1 MDFFARLGELAR
13 EKKSALCIG
22 IDPRVDPATP
32 QPAAAVV
39 ASNRRLIEST
49 LPYAICYKPNIA
61 FFEALGS
68 SGFEALEET
77 LSFIPDEIPVIID
90 AKRGDI
96 GSTAEAYAAA
106 LFGRLGADAVT
117 LSPYLGRD
125 TVLPFLEY
133 PGKGLFLLCKT
144 SNPGAGIF
152 QDLLVGGNVSAP
164 DLQLDAELKRGYAA
178 ASPEPLYIKVA
189 RECLSWSP
197 SIGLVVAGNR
207 PEALAAVRAVA
218 PEAWFLAPGIGA
230 QGGDPV
236 KAFAAGRR
244 EDGLGVLVTA
254 TRSVSSAADP
264 GAAAR
269 ELRDA
274 MESARLAPR
283 PPLAPGFSPA
293 PASPAAALKTEFI
306 DALIKTSCFRL
317 GDFLLKS
324 GKRSP
329 FYIDLRRLVSD
340 PRAMSLAGA
349 AYAHIA
355 QGLAYD
361 RIAGIPAA
369 GLPLATAAALAASR
383 PMIWPR
389 MPVKEHGT
397 GNRVEG
403 EYHSGERALLL
414 DDLITTGA
422 SKLEAAEILRGEG
435 LVIEDLVVLIERGKQ
450 GRVDME
456 AAGIRLHA
464 FIHVR
469 ELFAACERLGLVDAD
484 RRAELEA
491 YVDAE

>member
-1 MDFFARLGELAR
+1 MEFFSRLDELAR

-22 IDPRVDPATP
+22 LDPRVDPASP
-32 QPAAAVV
+32 NPAAAAV
-39 ASNRRLIEST
+39 ASSRRLVEAT

-61 FFEALGS
+61 FFEALGPA
-68 SGFEALEET
+68 GLEALEET
-77 LSFIPDEIPVIID
+77 LELIPEEIPVIID
-90 AKRGDI
+90 AKRCDI
-96 GSTAEAYAAA
+96 GSTAEAYASA

-117 LSPYLGRD
+117 LSPYMGRD
-125 TVLPFLEY
+125 AVLPFLEY
-133 PGKGLFLLCKT
+133 PDRGLFLLCKT
-144 SNPGAGIF
+144 SNPGAGVF
-152 QDLLVGGNVSAP
+152 QDLLVGGSSSASTP
-164 DLQLDAELKRGYAA
+164 RLGADLERGFAA

-197 SIGLVVAGNR
+197 AIGLVVAGNR
-207 PEALAAVRAVA
+207 PEALSAVRSVA
-218 PEAWFLAPGIGA
+218 PQAWFLAPGIGA
-230 QGGDPV
+230 QGGDPY

-244 EDGLGVLVTA
+244 EDGSGVLVVA
-254 TRSVSSAADP
+254 ARSVSSAADP
-264 GAAAR
+264 AAAAR

-283 PPLAPGFSPA
+283 RSAASSP
-293 PASPAAALKTEFI
+293 SPAAASPAEALKTGFI
-306 DALIKTSCFRL
+306 DALIKTGCFRL

-340 PRAMSLAGA
+340 PHALSLAGA
-349 AYAHIA
+349 AYASLA

-369 GLPLATAAALAASR
+369 GLPLATAAALAAAR

-389 MPVKEHGT
+389 MPAKEHGT

-403 EYHSGERALLL
+403 EYRAGERALLL

-422 SKLEAAEILRGEG
+422 SKLEAAEILRSEG
-435 LVIEDLVVLIERGKQ
+435 LVIEELVVLVERGKQ
-450 GRVDME
+450 GRADME
-456 AAGIRLHA
+456 AAGIRLHP